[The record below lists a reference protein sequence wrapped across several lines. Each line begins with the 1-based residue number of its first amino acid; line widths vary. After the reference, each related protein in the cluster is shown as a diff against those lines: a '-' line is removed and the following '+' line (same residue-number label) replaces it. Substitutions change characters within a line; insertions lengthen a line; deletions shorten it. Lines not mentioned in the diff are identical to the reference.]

1 MSVAS
6 PPIARSEDAGASA
19 LSFAPGR
26 RVRSALPGLV
36 LLLVLLLAWILAKD
50 VGHVAEDKMP
60 APLEVVRAA
69 WTNRAHMI
77 SAGLSTLEGAL
88 GGLILGSVLAVFAAI
103 FIATSAFAAR
113 VLVPIAVVVRTLPII
128 AITPL
133 ITLVLGY
140 GKLTIIVVAALIIF
154 FPTMVNA
161 VLGLRSVPPA
171 AIELLATANATR
183 WQVLREVQLPTALS
197 FVFSGLQIGG
207 ALCILGAMVA
217 EWVAT
222 GTGLGTLILQ
232 ASTSFEVPLMWAG
245 VIYASILAMIVFF
258 VIGFVARRVVYVDA
272 A

>member
-1 MSVAS
+1 LRAPT
-6 PPIARSEDAGASA
+6 PPIARTEDAGGSA
-19 LSFAPGR
+19 LSFVPGR
-26 RVRSALPGLV
+26 HVRSVVPGLV
-36 LLLVLLLAWILAKD
+36 LLLVLLLAWIVAKD

-60 APLEVVRAA
+60 APLEVLRAG
-69 WTNRAHMI
+69 WTNRAHLLK
-77 SAGLSTLEGAL
+77 AGLSTLEGAL
-88 GGLILGSVLAVFAAI
+88 GGLILGSLLAVVAAV

-113 VLVPIAVVVRTLPII
+113 VLVPIAI

-133 ITLVLGY
+133 LTLVLGY
-140 GKLTIIVVAALIIF
+140 GKLTIIVIAALIIF

-171 AIELLATANATR
+171 ALELMATANASR
-183 WQVLREVQLPTALS
+183 WQVLTEVQLPTALS
-197 FVFSGLQIGG
+197 YVFSGLQIGG

-245 VIYASILAMIVFF
+245 VIFASILAMIVFA
-258 VIGFVARRVVYVDA
+258 VIGAVARRVVYVEA